1 MEKGNFKFS
10 TVSSKDNKL
19 KISFKIHL
27 NNTDNNSPIQLTINN
42 VFMVDMIPELQFLI
56 SIPTLVFLFF

>member
-1 MEKGNFKFS
+1 MEKGNFKFSTVSSKDNKLKICFKIHFS

-27 NNTDNNSPIQLTINN
+27 NNTGNNSPIQ
-42 VFMVDMIPELQFLI
+42 
-56 SIPTLVFLFF
+56 

>member
-1 MEKGNFKFS
+1 MEKGNFEFS

-27 NNTDNNSPIQLTINN
+27 NNTGNNSPIQ
-42 VFMVDMIPELQFLI
+42 
-56 SIPTLVFLFF
+56 